1 MLTRLQARLCLLSDP
16 RKLLLLLNL
25 LLLALALA
33 GCGDII
39 PACPTGGT
47 GTGCTGG

>member
-1 MLTRLQARLCLLSDP
+1 MLTRLQNRLYLSADS
-16 RKLLLLLNL
+16 RKLILLLNL

-33 GCGDII
+33 GCGDVI
-39 PACPTGGT
+39 PACPSGGT